1 MAGIDNIQSEI
12 LQEAQAAADALI
24 EDARADAKKLAAES
38 AEELDAIRRLAEGD
52 CERIRAA
59 GQVRLA
65 SRQEMLRRQEI
76 LRRKQDAVSGLIA
89 EAYDQLANEDQEPYW
104 QMVLSLLDTHIRP
117 EKGRICFSQRDL
129 DRMPKEVRTSIEKRA
144 GEAGA
149 DLTIAADAS
158 VANGFILDFGG
169 IDENCTLKA
178 IFAERYEQM
187 QDAVSAILWQE

>member
-89 EAYDQLANEDQEPYW
+89 EAYDQLANEDQESYW
-104 QMVLSLLDTHIRP
+104 QMVLSLLDAHIRP
-117 EKGRICFSQRDL
+117 EKGKICFSQRDL
-129 DRMPKEVRTSIEKRA
+129 ERMPKEVRRSIEKRA

-158 VANGFILDFGG
+158 VANGFVLDFGG
-169 IDENCTLKA
+169 IDENCTF
-178 IFAERYEQM
+178 FAERYEQM